1 MKNLFNLILFLVFN
15 LFGTLL
21 SAQTADYDYDE
32 LDSIFVNPFEVKILP
47 SPTPCLASELSNVS
61 QLKLADGSVLVY
73 FRFKSDLTSTFV
85 VYDLY
90 NKSTLSLNHI
100 SPNEVLVKVNSKGD
114 AIQTSEVNSC
124 GENVAQK
131 IYLEAKEGNT
141 GQDMVNVSP
150 ELSNLLGVFSKG
162 KVPLSQILSNDNSVS
177 VFEKIAFYQKF
188 VLSGLPLNISPD
200 RLVNSTKDNT
210 NYSDLWN
217 SVFSEKVKLGEC
229 KCETISTQPNHL
241 LGKITTSNAPY
252 YYNYIPTII
261 LNGSTHSIGSGA
273 SSTKNLQILGASKW
287 MDVITQGYRTTKTSE
302 KKDELTVG
310 HEKIANSG
318 VRGEIT
324 VHLVCMDGNQLPS
337 SCSCDKDGTF
347 SYRYNSIAKANAA
360 LHSGG
365 PWKSYRRAFAF
376 AEDFAMTYCYE
387 GTSKGDSININSLV
401 PIEGISS
408 GASAFCETDKNPEFW
423 TNIGNLGNSVID
435 VITEDGN
442 VYSWKYNFRNDTI
455 RKSPTTGND
464 TIMIVQVK
472 DSTRVTELASE
483 SEVYKNLLANIIKV
497 INTPFFKEST
507 CSDETQYIDMDGY
520 FHFRLKPNRPLTF
533 VLMSRGKTI
542 SGGRRSWI
550 SMGQIASG
558 YSMSVMTKP
567 GRTDGANIDC
577 CSPWTGS
584 YLCASP
590 FIHETQADH
599 SRFVAGQLGIQGGF
613 LPGNPNGLES
623 YLSVRGQSGNMS
635 RPAISAN
642 CEVAFTPRS
651 SFNSPSSLSDLSNV
665 TLFDLQG
672 KKLSNFQIPSNVN
685 DFQESVKQYILA
697 KFHLPE
703 GIYLYSFFKDGKIAT
718 YKLYLGQ

>member
-1 MKNLFNLILFLVFN
+1 
-15 LFGTLL
+15 
-21 SAQTADYDYDE
+21 
-32 LDSIFVNPFEVKILP
+32 
-47 SPTPCLASELSNVS
+47 
-61 QLKLADGSVLVY
+61 
-73 FRFKSDLTSTFV
+73 

-100 SPNEVLVKVNSKGD
+100 SPNEVLVIVNSKGD

-131 IYLEAKEGNT
+131 VFLETKVGDT
-141 GQDMVNVSP
+141 GQDMINISP

-162 KVPLSQILSNDNSVS
+162 KSPLSLVLSNDNSVS

-188 VLSGLPLNISPD
+188 VLSGLPLNVSPD
-200 RLVNSTKDNT
+200 RLVNSTKDNS

-217 SVFSEKVKLGEC
+217 SVFSEKVLLGEC
-229 KCETISTQPNHL
+229 KCETIGTHPNHL
-241 LGKITTSNAPY
+241 LGNITTSTAPY
-252 YYNYIPTII
+252 SYNFIPRQI
-261 LNGSTHSIGSGA
+261 LDGNTYPIGSGA
-273 SSTKNLQILGASKW
+273 SSTKRLQILGASKW

-302 KKDELTVG
+302 KKDELIVG
-310 HEKIANSG
+310 HEKIANGG

-324 VHLVCMDGNQLPS
+324 VHLICMDGNQLPS

-347 SYRYNSIAKANAA
+347 SYRYNSIAKTTVT
-360 LHSGG
+360 LHAKG
-365 PWKSYRRAFAF
+365 PWQSYRRAFAF
-376 AEDFAMTYCYE
+376 AEDFGMAYCYE
-387 GTSKGDSININSLV
+387 GTTKGDSININSLV

-408 GASAFCETDKNPEFW
+408 GASSFCATDKNPDFW

-435 VITEDGN
+435 VLSIDGN
-442 VYSWKYNFRNDTI
+442 LFSWKYTFRNDTI

-472 DSTRVTELASE
+472 DSTRVIGLSPQ
-483 SEVYKNLLANIIKV
+483 SDDYKSLLGNIIKV
-497 INTPFFKEST
+497 INTPPFKEST
-507 CSDETQYIDMDGY
+507 CSDETQYVDMDGY

-533 VLMSRGKTI
+533 VMMSRGKTI

-599 SRFVAGQLGIQGGF
+599 SLFVAGQLGIQGGF

-623 YLSVRGQSGNMS
+623 YLSVRGQAGNMS

-642 CEVAFTPRS
+642 CEVVFTPRS
-651 SFNSPSSLSDLSNV
+651 SFNTSDTPSDHSNV

-672 KKLSNFQIPSNVN
+672 KKLSNFQISTRVN
-685 DFQESVKQYILA
+685 DFQESVKQYVKA
-697 KFHLPE
+697 KFHLPA
-703 GIYLYSFFKDGKIAT
+703 GIYLYSFFKDGKTTT
-718 YKLYLGQ
+718 YKFYLGE